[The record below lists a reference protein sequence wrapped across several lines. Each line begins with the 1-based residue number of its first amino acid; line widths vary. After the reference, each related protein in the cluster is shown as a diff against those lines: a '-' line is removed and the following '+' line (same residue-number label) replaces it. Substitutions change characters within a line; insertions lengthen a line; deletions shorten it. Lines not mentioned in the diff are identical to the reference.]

1 MLVVL
6 HITHILTQLYIAYTT
21 NNMKQ
26 NKLYQ
31 QCREEAKK
39 IIRDKYLL
47 KFNTQ
52 YVGLYQDE
60 INQLTA
66 ELYAQKFADWTQP
79 VKQNETWYIR
89 IGKKWEESKTFTPI
103 GTTAQLHEKFVEEN
117 KGGDDE

>member
-1 MLVVL
+1 
-6 HITHILTQLYIAYTT
+6 
-21 NNMKQ
+21 MKQ
-26 NKLYQ
+26 NKLYA

-66 ELYAQKFADWTQP
+66 ELYAQKFADWIQP
-79 VKQNETWYIR
+79 KNFSNGYYEVNRFSKEWISYEK
-89 IGKKWEESKTFTPI
+89 GKENTPI

-117 KGGDDE
+117 KGGGDE

>member
-1 MLVVL
+1 ME
-6 HITHILTQLYIAYTT
+6 
-21 NNMKQ
+21 
-26 NKLYQ
+26 NKIYQ
-31 QCREEAKK
+31 ACREEAKK

-66 ELYAQKFADWTQP
+66 ELYAQKFADWIQP
-79 VKQNETWYIR
+79 KGDNNYYVS
-89 IGKKWEESKTFTPI
+89 GKDGWHKAFAGIAELTHI

-117 KGGDDE
+117 KGGENE